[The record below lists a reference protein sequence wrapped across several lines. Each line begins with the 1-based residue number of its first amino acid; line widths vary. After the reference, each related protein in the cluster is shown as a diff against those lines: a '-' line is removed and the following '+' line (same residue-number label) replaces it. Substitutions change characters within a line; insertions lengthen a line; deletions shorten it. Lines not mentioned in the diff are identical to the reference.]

1 MVTTAM
7 GLAISE
13 PMSLLN
19 TMVDR
24 ANMVVRAV
32 ISTGRSLVR
41 PAVRIASRF
50 SIPPSRSWFI

>member
-7 GLAISE
+7 GFAISD

-19 TMVDR
+19 TMVDSAR
-24 ANMVVRAV
+24 IVVSAV

-41 PAVRIASRF
+41 PAVRIACLF
-50 SIPPSRSWFI
+50 SMPSWRSWFI